1 MRLKELTEQLSRE
14 RLVHEDERA
23 KIRQK
28 HGEQAPDTET
38 DTGSDQRL
46 SAGDDDI
53 WTRVM
58 AFVCRSRFLNSLLY
72 NWCRPQVVAPDDV

>member
-14 RLVHEDERA
+14 RLVHEDELA

-38 DTGSDQRL
+38 VTGSDQRL
-46 SAGDDDI
+46 SAVDDDI
-53 WTRVM
+53 WTRVNGY
-58 AFVCRSRFLNSLLY
+58 VCRSWFLNSLLY

>member
-14 RLVHEDERA
+14 RLVHEDELA

-28 HGEQAPDTET
+28 YSEQAYTET
-38 DTGSDQRL
+38 VTGSDQRL
-46 SAGDDDI
+46 SAVDDDI
-53 WTRVM
+53 WTTVM
-58 AFVCRSRFLNSLLY
+58 AYVCRSRFLNSLLY